1 MCATPVPYTVVTG
14 TPFFEMAVHLTPFTT
29 AAFIIVFSAGLAYS
43 TARPLFQQYFV
54 APTIY
59 LVYQG
64 ISLHRVLDR
73 YSPWISIAKHALHG
87 KQCSPTHI
95 HPLEDL
101 GEGLHT
107 LIIFDNQKDVTQ
119 QFRQVRSAKVSLW
132 VLTTHPYSENRTRIS
147 VRVFPLNYVRIYG
160 TPCRN
165 RTYSLRRTT
174 SGYKP
179 GALTNRP
186 KAYKCF

>member
-1 MCATPVPYTVVTG
+1 MLCYTL
-14 TPFFEMAVHLTPFTT
+14 AVHLTPFTT

-43 TARPLFQQYFV
+43 TARPLFQQCFV

-73 YSPWISIAKHALHG
+73 YSPWISIAKHALHV

-95 HPLEDL
+95 HPIEDS
-101 GEGLHT
+101 GDSLHT

-119 QFRQVRSAKVSLW
+119 QTRQVAFCESQFVGTDNPPLQRDSNS
-132 VLTTHPYSENRTRIS
+132 HIS
-147 VRVFPLNYVRIYG
+147 
-160 TPCRN
+160 PCF
-165 RTYSLRRTT
+165 SD
-174 SGYKP
+174 
-179 GALTNRP
+179 
-186 KAYKCF
+186 